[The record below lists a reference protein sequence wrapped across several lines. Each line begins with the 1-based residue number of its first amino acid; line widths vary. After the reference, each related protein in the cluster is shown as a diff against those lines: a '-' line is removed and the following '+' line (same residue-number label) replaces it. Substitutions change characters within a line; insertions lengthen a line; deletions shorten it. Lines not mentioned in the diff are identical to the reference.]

1 MKRKILTL
9 IIAITATIASLAGC
23 TNNITNELPKDKKLE
38 AKLETNDKNKN
49 ANKEK
54 IENSNGDIQKEV
66 PKEVPKGEAP
76 KEEAPNNTEKVPEAA
91 NPPAEEVIP
100 QAPAYTPDQA
110 APDGAPQVQ
119 PTPPAAEV
127 IPEGTS
133 FVESVE
139 QEIYRIVNEERAKA
153 GVPTLGYNN
162 TMQKY
167 ARIKSQDMA
176 ERNYFDHKDPDGA
189 LITSKMQS
197 DGVGYSAWGENI
209 AYIGGRPSELAS
221 QFMTNWMNSTGHRE
235 NILSTNFNSIGVGV
249 YKIGD
254 TYYATQE
261 FHR

>member
-9 IIAITATIASLAGC
+9 IIALTATVAALAGC
-23 TNNITNELPKDKKLE
+23 TNDLTNELPKDKKLE
-38 AKLETNDKNKN
+38 ARLETGDKNN
-49 ANKEK
+49 TTNNEK
-54 IENSNGDIQKEV
+54 SDNSNGDIQKKT
-66 PKEVPKGEAP
+66 PM
-76 KEEAPNNTEKVPEAA
+76 EETPNTETVPEAA

-100 QAPAYTPDQA
+100 ETPSYTPEQA

-119 PTPPAAEV
+119 PTPPAAEI

-153 GVPTLGYNN
+153 GVPALGYNN

-189 LITSKMQS
+189 LITSKMQQ

-209 AYIGGRPSELAS
+209 AYIGGSANGLAS

-235 NILSTNFNSIGVGV
+235 NILSTNFTSIGVGV

-261 FHR
+261 FHK